1 MGFCLERPVP
11 PKVWEARWWFLSHG
25 GFAILLLRTEPVII
39 MAQLLTHLTAECPT
53 SLWDPRGTNE
63 NIKNQIDVTPTFRSV
78 GQREWDPAV

>member
-25 GFAILLLRTEPVII
+25 GFAILLLRTEPVNI

-53 SLWDPRGTNE
+53 SLIYIERVCGTPVE
-63 NIKNQIDVTPTFRSV
+63 PMKT
-78 GQREWDPAV
+78 